1 MRLLAGRGLEW
12 LRRHIM
18 DLPDPCPADHP
29 ALPALAAT
37 GRLAPML
44 SALRGRPSPL
54 EALVSRRLHPDLL
67 RDAALRVIEGARDRT
82 TLLLMQAGAQDTQP
96 WLLAC
101 ERLASDTA
109 LPLPDRLPFA
119 ADRDLFPEA
128 ERLLEHADAET
139 SLTLM
144 LHLWRFGTARPQLSD
159 RWAVTRIHDRL
170 QWLLQEASDRRDTTD
185 LASTIVSLALIDP
198 GFDPGRHAADLIA
211 SQRSDGSFGARLGE
225 GTLDQSLRDG
235 ATPTLA
241 AIHALHAMGWRRG
254 QAGVP
259 APHPGRVS

>member
-1 MRLLAGRGLEW
+1 MRLLAERGLEW

-54 EALVSRRLHPDLL
+54 ESLVGRRLPPDLL
-67 RDAALRVIEGARDRT
+67 RDAALRVTEGARDGT
-82 TLLLMQAGAQDTQP
+82 TLLLMQAGAPDTQP
-96 WLLAC
+96 WRLAC
-101 ERLASDTA
+101 DQLASDTG
-109 LPLPDRLPFA
+109 LPLTDRLPFA
-119 ADRDLFPEA
+119 KHDLLPKA
-128 ERLLEHADAET
+128 ERLLDRADAET

-170 QWLLQEASDRRDTTD
+170 QWLLQDASDRRDTTD
-185 LASTIVSLALIDP
+185 LASTLVSLTLIDP

-225 GTLDQSLRDG
+225 GVLNQSLCDG

-254 QAGVP
+254 QPSVP
-259 APHPGRVS
+259 TPHPGRAS